1 MIAVADNGASKCEWM
16 IGDGVNDPVRVV
28 HPGFNPNS
36 AALLQEKEFV
46 KNITNNVDRTPGKLF
61 FYSAGM
67 GNEPAKTKMHSILK
81 ERFPTADISIETDL
95 TGTGRAIFGDQH
107 GVAAILGTGA
117 NAGYYDGKA
126 IKHQPLSLGF
136 LLGDEG
142 SGAYLGKVLM
152 QHYLRGDLPT
162 DILRLIDDKH
172 LAPRTELLK
181 SVYSN
186 PSPHVFTA
194 MLRAFEPVKGHP
206 FLSDIIRKGFKLFF
220 EHMVARVE
228 HHGVRTIGF
237 TGSVAYH
244 FSKELALVSSEKGFR
259 VSRIIQHPAKEL
271 FDYHLN
277 ASGH

>member
-16 IGDGVNDPVRVV
+16 IGDGVNEPVRVV

-46 KNITNNVDRTPGKLF
+46 KNITSKVDRIPDKLF

-67 GNEPAKTKMHSILK
+67 GNEFAKAKMHSILK
-81 ERFPTADISIETDL
+81 ERFQTADISIETDL
-95 TGTGRAIFGDQH
+95 TGTGRAIFGDRH

-136 LLGDEG
+136 LMGDEG

-162 DILRLIDDKH
+162 DILRLIDDNH
-172 LAPRTELLK
+172 LPPRTELLK

-186 PSPHVFTA
+186 PSPRVFTT
-194 MLRAFEPVKGHP
+194 MLRVFEPVKGHP
-206 FLSDIIRKGFKLFF
+206 YLSDIIRKGFKLFF
-220 EHMVARVE
+220 DRIVARVE
-228 HHGVRTIGF
+228 HQGELNIGF

-244 FSKELALVSSEKGFR
+244 FSDELALVAAENGFR
-259 VSRIIQHPAKEL
+259 VSRIIQHPAKAL

-277 ASGH
+277 EQGQ